1 MSGLFD
7 PGAPRRPTNVTLNS
21 DLLAKAREL
30 GINLS
35 RACERGLA
43 LEVARAR
50 AKAWAEENAEVIAAA
65 NEFVEKHG
73 LPLAKHRQ
81 F

>member
-1 MSGLFD
+1 MSDLFD